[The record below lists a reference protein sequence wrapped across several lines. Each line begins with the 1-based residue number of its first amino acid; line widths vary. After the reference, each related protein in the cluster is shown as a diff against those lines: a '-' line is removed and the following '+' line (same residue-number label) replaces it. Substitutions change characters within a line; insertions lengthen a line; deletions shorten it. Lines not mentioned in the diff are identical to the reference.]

1 MVIYIILTIICGGVG
16 YLAFILNNKIEQ
28 ISSNFTYLEL
38 SIKTLTTNL
47 IDQGHLIEGLRLTL
61 EDIETH
67 LDEKDFKGIVYR
79 LRLLEKFEGSI
90 DEKMLILN
98 KKTFNDFEK
107 VYNNINQLRMNIK
120 ALGNDPNTINRY

>member
-90 DEKMLILN
+90 DEKMLIL
-98 KKTFNDFEK
+98 KKKIGVSVFVRSANDLTK
-107 VYNNINQLRMNIK
+107 GQIWMISY
-120 ALGNDPNTINRY
+120 